1 MPRLCAERP
10 RGAQWSFDAG
20 VQCASIV
27 PTRSGNGIMRRLERD
42 GREEN
47 TPPAKRS
54 RMPTGDVGEFSGVR
68 LATDTHPSN
77 AVLPNAPERALG
89 RGEGAV

>member
-1 MPRLCAERP
+1 M
-10 RGAQWSFDAG
+10 
-20 VQCASIV
+20 QCASIV